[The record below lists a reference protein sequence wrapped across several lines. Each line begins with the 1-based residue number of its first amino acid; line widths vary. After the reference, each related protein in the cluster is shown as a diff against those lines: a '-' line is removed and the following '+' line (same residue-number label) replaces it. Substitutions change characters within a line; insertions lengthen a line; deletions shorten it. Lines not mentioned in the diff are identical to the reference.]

1 MAIVETLEVRFQA
14 DMSRLGAQL
23 RGVSSQIE
31 HLSDALGGGR
41 LSLAENARG
50 MISAVGDALRSG
62 ANASAAPGE
71 AGALLAG
78 RFAGGIALGALEAA
92 AAARSA
98 AENTRFDSASAL
110 AGAINAGAALGQGF
124 ANGISSKHSAVMRAA
139 NRIAAAAVSRIRSA
153 LSIHS
158 PSKVSFE
165 LGGYFGQGF
174 AEGVNASVREAGRSA
189 LALSNAGLDALRAG
203 LPDAVPADTGGIASM
218 VQQAVSEALG
228 GVNLVVPLHVDGM
241 KLGQAS
247 INGINRVTRSTGRLM
262 LEI

>member
-14 DMSRLGAQL
+14 DMGRLDAQL
-23 RGVSSQIE
+23 KSLSSRIE
-31 HLSDALGGGR
+31 HLSSAFSGGR
-41 LSLAENARG
+41 GNLAENARG
-50 MISAVGDALRSG
+50 MISAVAEALRSG
-62 ANASAAPGE
+62 AGASGIPGE
-71 AGALLAG
+71 AGALLAN
-78 RFAGGIALGALEAA
+78 RFAQGIASGASAANAA
-92 AAARSA
+92 AQSA
-98 AENTRFDSASAL
+98 AQNARFDSAAAL
-110 AGAINAGAALGQGF
+110 AGAVSAGAALGQGF

-139 NRIAAAAVSRIRSA
+139 NRIASAAVSRIRSA

-174 AEGVNASVREAGRSA
+174 AEGVSASVRDAGKSA
-189 LALSNAGLDALRAG
+189 LALSDAGANALRAG
-203 LPDAVPADTGGIASM
+203 IPDAAPAQTEGISSM

-228 GVNLVVPLHVDGM
+228 GVNLVLPLYVDGM